1 MGHTELFPECSECK
15 KYLRHEVPA
24 PFVEPL
30 HQSSQSGSAEW
41 SGGTHLYF
49 QRTEFTKK

>member
-1 MGHTELFPECSECK
+1 MGHTELVPKCSECK

-30 HQSSQSGSAEW
+30 HHSGQSDLAEW
-41 SGGTHLYF
+41 NGGTHLYF
-49 QRTEFTKK
+49 QGPEFTKK

>member
-1 MGHTELFPECSECK
+1 MGNTELVPKCSECK

-30 HQSSQSGSAEW
+30 HIIPVSPTQRSAV
-41 SGGTHLYF
+41 
-49 QRTEFTKK
+49 